1 MTERLTLNVG
11 DIIVTQYVLRLDQAR
26 MTDVDKVGG
35 KNASLGEMISQL
47 SQAGVRVQVDLLQRP
62 MLIANFLVTAVWPI
76 VSMRVLMY
84 WIQTIPGR

>member
-1 MTERLTLNVG
+1 M
-11 DIIVTQYVLRLDQAR
+11 TQYVLRLDQAR